1 MFTGYCDK
9 GPGACPD
16 PDCKM
21 YKDRILLRQSCF
33 RKCVWSKLSAWIWL
47 SDAIQKIGIAQY
59 LWQRM
64 VTKVPGL
71 APVLIEKCARIGLLR
86 QSSSEL
92 SEDSMKLHCHNTYI
106 ILKARTQKTFQSFD
120 KSILLHWHD
129 KDSFCSLQLLHILY
143 VSRKNPCIPVTQI
156 GIFLLQT
163 LVSRIHSVG
172 N

>member
-9 GPGACPD
+9 GPGACPG

-21 YKDRILLRQSCF
+21 YKDRSLLRQSFF
-33 RKCVWSKLSAWIWL
+33 RKCVWSKLSAWILL

-92 SEDSMKLHCHNTYI
+92 SEDSMKLHCHNTYT
-106 ILKARTQKTFQSFD
+106 ILKARNQKTFQNFD

-143 VSRKNPCIPVTQI
+143 VSRKI
-156 GIFLLQT
+156 LLYP
-163 LVSRIHSVG
+163 LPKYGCFCYRH
-172 N
+172 